1 MFIVLCGLM
10 NVKNGLL
17 TASRF
22 SCGKTEYKGVAVCC
36 GAAALSK
43 QSGGKMKLD
52 VIYQKDVSKGLEEL
66 PDRSIQCCVTSP
78 PYYGLRDYGMKG
90 QIGIENT
97 PEKYIKKLTEVFRE
111 VKRVLCDT
119 GTLWIV
125 IADSYAGSGKGAWKN
140 KSKSKETYIPDP
152 GSTVTRL
159 RTVRGTVKPKDMIG
173 IPWMLAFALRDDGWY
188 LRQDIIWAKPNPMPE
203 SVRDRCTKSHE
214 YIFLFSKS
222 RKYYFNADAVKEP
235 IAASSAARL
244 AQDIARQRGSVRVP
258 GKKNGPMKA
267 VIGKGSS
274 RTFRGGGAY
283 TGAKSF
289 HNSTPAARNS
299 HGNVPNES
307 GLRNKRSVW
316 TVATVGYKKAHFAT
330 FPPKLIEP
338 CIIAGTPTGGIVLDP
353 FIGTGTTGEVA
364 KKNGRHYIGYELNP
378 EYIELAQDR
387 IFERI

>member
-1 MFIVLCGLM
+1 M
-10 NVKNGLL
+10 
-17 TASRF
+17 
-22 SCGKTEYKGVAVCC
+22 E
-36 GAAALSK
+36 
-43 QSGGKMKLD
+43 LD
-52 VIYQKDVSKGLEEL
+52 VIYQKNVREGLGEL

-78 PYYGLRDYGMKG
+78 PYYGLRDYGMEG
-90 QIGIENT
+90 QIGLENT
-97 PEKYIKKLTEVFRE
+97 PEKYIKKLTEVFHE

-125 IADSYAGSGKGAWKN
+125 MADSYAGSGKGAWKN
-140 KSKSKETYIPDP
+140 KDKPKETYIPDP
-152 GSTVTRL
+152 DSTVTRIK
-159 RTVRGTVKPKDMIG
+159 TVRGTVKPKDMIG

-222 RKYYFNADAVKEP
+222 RKYYFDVDAIKEP

-244 AQDIARQRGSVRVP
+244 AQDITRQTGSVRVP
-258 GKKNGPMKA
+258 GKTNGPMKA
-267 VIGKGSS
+267 AIGKGNS

-283 TGAKSF
+283 TGEKSF
-289 HNSTPAARNS
+289 HNSTPAVRNS
-299 HGNVPNES
+299 HGNVLNES

-338 CIIAGTPTGGIVLDP
+338 CIIAGAPIGGIVLDP

-378 EYIELAQDR
+378 EYIELAKDR
-387 IFERI
+387 IFEKAQ